1 MGSLTTTRGIVG
13 GVFFPASVKR
23 APRRRV
29 RDVANTF
36 PDTLCVAFRR
46 ARRPTH
52 EKRKHCAHRKKK
64 VGRSGPSQP

>member
-23 APRRRV
+23 APRPRV
-29 RDVANTF
+29 GDVANTF

-64 VGRSGPSQP
+64 VGRRGPSQP

>member
-13 GVFFPASVKR
+13 GVFLPASVKR
-23 APRRRV
+23 APRPRV

-36 PDTLCVAFRR
+36 PDTLCAAFRR

-64 VGRSGPSQP
+64 VGRRGPFQP